1 MTEAMSAK
9 EFIKFYE
16 NLPGEPASGTILI
29 YNIEEVQPENYF
41 KSVVEMMGWK
51 MNKFG
56 LLTWRKSV
64 ENNKLVEIGE

>member
-1 MTEAMSAK
+1 MSAK
-9 EFIKFYE
+9 EFIEFYE
-16 NLPGEPASGTILI
+16 NLPDKPTSGRTWV
-29 YNIEEVQPENYF
+29 YNIKEVQPENYF